1 MEDVN
6 NSVETRTRL
15 LVALAAILL
24 AAAIV
29 ACLFSMLLPTSASLL
44 APTYTLSPTRT
55 LTPTVTSTGTITSTP
70 LSISILDPFSTTPMP
85 NSGLSSLSP
94 ALGSPYVVQ
103 AAFSMQVRRDLWHA
117 EVGPVR
123 MEGFDVHGTGPAVLE
138 FPYTTGNNLIL
149 QGQGPAQ
156 IIEDAT
162 LLTAGNLLLFRDSG
176 QGLTVRFPGDT
187 AVRAFGFDYTA
198 SDDEQWL
205 LSFNEHV
212 VPLPPGNQQF
222 VGFVLYQDFPSQFR
236 LSCRNLAQHGLAI
249 DNITYA
255 P

>member
-1 MEDVN
+1 
-6 NSVETRTRL
+6 
-15 LVALAAILL
+15 
-24 AAAIV
+24 
-29 ACLFSMLLPTSASLL
+29 
-44 APTYTLSPTRT
+44 
-55 LTPTVTSTGTITSTP
+55 
-70 LSISILDPFSTTPMP
+70 
-85 NSGLSSLSP
+85 
-94 ALGSPYVVQ
+94 
-103 AAFSMQVRRDLWHA
+103 MQVRRDLWHA

-123 MEGFDVHGTGPAVLE
+123 MEGFDVDGTGPAVLE

-156 IIEDAT
+156 IVEDAT